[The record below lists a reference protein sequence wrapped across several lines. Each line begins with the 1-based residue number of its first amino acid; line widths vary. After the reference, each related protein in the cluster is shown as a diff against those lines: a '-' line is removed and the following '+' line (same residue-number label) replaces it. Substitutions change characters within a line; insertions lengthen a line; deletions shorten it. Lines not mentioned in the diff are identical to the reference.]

1 MSLKVV
7 YSLIILFSV
16 ASLVVGIV
24 ADRISNKKKKMNKNT
39 DYSKVL
45 NIDSYADDDFVFKEA
60 TMVKEFSLISS
71 EIETLEEL
79 TTKIELPKEVTQVIE
94 LLDMDEENV
103 KPSFDKPIII
113 SSSVLLDDG
122 FKSFHN

>member
-94 LLDMDEENV
+94 LLDMNEENI

-113 SSSVLLDDG
+113 SSVLLDDS